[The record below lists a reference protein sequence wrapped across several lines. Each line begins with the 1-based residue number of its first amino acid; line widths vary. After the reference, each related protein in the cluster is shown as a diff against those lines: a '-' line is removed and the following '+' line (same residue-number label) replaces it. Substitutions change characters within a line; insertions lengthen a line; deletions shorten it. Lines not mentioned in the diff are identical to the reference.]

1 MKRVG
6 VFIDIQNIYMTT
18 KTRFQQGK
26 INFRV
31 LRDFFTH
38 EHTVTTFT
46 AFTCFDPENGRQR
59 DFFNLLGLI
68 GYRVVA
74 KPIKRLPD
82 GSSKATMDLEMAVEI
97 LSQAPRLDEIVLV
110 TGDGDFVALV
120 NRLCAMGKVVKVVG
134 PNQLTSPELIQAC
147 HEFVNLHQIEGI
159 LDVEGRGE
167 RRPIEP
173 MPLHAEDDLLAAGQA
188 VWEE

>member
-1 MKRVG
+1 MKRIG

-31 LRDFFTH
+31 LRDYFSRDH
-38 EHTVTTFT
+38 AITTFT
-46 AFTCFDPENGRQR
+46 AFTCFDPDNNRQR

-82 GSSKATMDLEMAVEI
+82 GTAKASMDMEMAVEI
-97 LSQAPRLDEIVLV
+97 LTQAPRLDEIVLI

-120 NRLCAMGKVVKVVG
+120 NHLCAMGKVVTVVG
-134 PNQLTSPELIQAC
+134 PDQLTAPELIQAC
-147 HEFVNLHQIEGI
+147 HEFINLHQIEGI
-159 LDVEGRGE
+159 LDLEGRGGD
-167 RRPIEP
+167 RRALDQAALLSTDELP
-173 MPLHAEDDLLAAGQA
+173 AEVD
-188 VWEE
+188 VP